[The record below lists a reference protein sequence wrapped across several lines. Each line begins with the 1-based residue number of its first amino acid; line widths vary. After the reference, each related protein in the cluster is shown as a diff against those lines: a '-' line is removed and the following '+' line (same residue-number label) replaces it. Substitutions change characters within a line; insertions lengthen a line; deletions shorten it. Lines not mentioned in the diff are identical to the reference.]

1 MTDRE
6 IFTKASD
13 LQAAGIAFCLITI
26 VHSAGSTPR
35 KIGAKMLTCLDGQ
48 NFGTIGGGCVE
59 KDVRSAARQLMV
71 HQEKSRLVH
80 VSLADELG
88 TKSADVCGGN
98 AFVFIENFS
107 PVQ

>member
-1 MTDRE
+1 MTDKE
-6 IFTKASD
+6 IFERAAQ
-13 LQAAGIAFCLITI
+13 LQIEKVAFCLITI

-35 KIGAKMLTCLDGQ
+35 RIGAKMIICLDGSGY
-48 NFGTIGGGCVE
+48 GTIGGGCVE
-59 KDVRSAARQLMV
+59 KDIKGVALRLMV
-71 HQEKSRLVH
+71 HKGKNELIH

-107 PVQ
+107 PN

>member
-6 IFTKASD
+6 IFEKAIE
-13 LQAAGIAFCLITI
+13 LQADGVAFCLITI

-35 KIGAKMLTCLDGQ
+35 KIGAKMLTCLDGMA
-48 NFGTIGGGCVE
+48 FGTIGGGCVE
-59 KDVRSAARQLMV
+59 KDIKSAAVKLMV
-71 HQEKSRLVH
+71 HKKLNELIH

-98 AFVFIENFS
+98 ADVFIENYS
-107 PVQ
+107 PQN